1 MLGAARRRECPR
13 QRELP
18 EDLVTNIEG
27 WAERVGAELAAK
39 AFGVAPRTWRHHAQK
54 QRGELP
60 ERPSRAT
67 GKPRRPH
74 PAKLTD
80 EEEQEVV
87 DTLCSEEFVD
97 VGVDEVFVTILDDG
111 IYLCSPSTMHRILR
125 DRGLNGQ
132 RRQGNPRQG
141 HPRPRVVATAP
152 NMVWVWDISRIP
164 GPAKGVWFYLYL
176 VMDLWSRK
184 AVGWCVDIEETAA
197 IAEKLIATIAAREGI
212 ERHQLEVHSDRGAQM
227 TSGTLAE
234 LYDTLGVRRSLS
246 RPRVSN
252 DNPHAEAAFK
262 TLKYRPDW
270 PTTFETLAEVTAHCE
285 QFFGWY
291 NNEHHHSGIGM
302 LTPADRHSGHGQR
315 IDIARQAVLDAA
327 FQAHPE
333 RFPNGRPHPPHQP
346 ERVWINPTELHTR

>member
-18 EDLVTNIEG
+18 EVLVTNIEG

-132 RRQGNPRQG
+132 RRQGNPG
-141 HPRPRVVATAP
+141 VPRHLVLVA
-152 NMVWVWDISRIP
+152 VFDDERI
-164 GPAKGVWFYLYL
+164 
-176 VMDLWSRK
+176 
-184 AVGWCVDIEETAA
+184 A
-197 IAEKLIATIAAREGI
+197 IP
-212 ERHQLEVHSDRGAQM
+212 S
-227 TSGTLAE
+227 
-234 LYDTLGVRRSLS
+234 
-246 RPRVSN
+246 
-252 DNPHAEAAFK
+252 
-262 TLKYRPDW
+262 
-270 PTTFETLAEVTAHCE
+270 
-285 QFFGWY
+285 
-291 NNEHHHSGIGM
+291 
-302 LTPADRHSGHGQR
+302 
-315 IDIARQAVLDAA
+315 
-327 FQAHPE
+327 
-333 RFPNGRPHPPHQP
+333 
-346 ERVWINPTELHTR
+346 

>member
-18 EDLVTNIEG
+18 EVLVTNIEG

-164 GPAKGVWFYLYL
+164 GPAKGVWFYLYM

-252 DNPHAEAAFK
+252 HNPHAEAAFR
-262 TLKYRPDW
+262 TLKYW
-270 PTTFETLAEVTAHCE
+270 
-285 QFFGWY
+285 
-291 NNEHHHSGIGM
+291 
-302 LTPADRHSGHGQR
+302 
-315 IDIARQAVLDAA
+315 
-327 FQAHPE
+327 
-333 RFPNGRPHPPHQP
+333 
-346 ERVWINPTELHTR
+346 

>member
-1 MLGAARRRECPR
+1 
-13 QRELP
+13 
-18 EDLVTNIEG
+18 
-27 WAERVGAELAAK
+27 
-39 AFGVAPRTWRHHAQK
+39 
-54 QRGELP
+54 
-60 ERPSRAT
+60 
-67 GKPRRPH
+67 
-74 PAKLTD
+74 
-80 EEEQEVV
+80 
-87 DTLCSEEFVD
+87 
-97 VGVDEVFVTILDDG
+97 
-111 IYLCSPSTMHRILR
+111 
-125 DRGLNGQ
+125 
-132 RRQGNPRQG
+132 
-141 HPRPRVVATAP
+141 
-152 NMVWVWDISRIP
+152 
-164 GPAKGVWFYLYL
+164 
-176 VMDLWSRK
+176 MDLWSRK

-197 IAEKLIATIAAREGI
+197 VAEKLIATIAAREGVA
-212 ERHQLEVHSDRGAQM
+212 RHQLIVHSDRGAQM
-227 TSGTLAE
+227 TSGTLTD
-234 LYDTLGVRRSLS
+234 LYDTLGMRRSLS

>member
-1 MLGAARRRECPR
+1 
-13 QRELP
+13 
-18 EDLVTNIEG
+18 
-27 WAERVGAELAAK
+27 
-39 AFGVAPRTWRHHAQK
+39 
-54 QRGELP
+54 
-60 ERPSRAT
+60 
-67 GKPRRPH
+67 
-74 PAKLTD
+74 
-80 EEEQEVV
+80 
-87 DTLCSEEFVD
+87 
-97 VGVDEVFVTILDDG
+97 
-111 IYLCSPSTMHRILR
+111 MHRILR

>member
-18 EDLVTNIEG
+18 EVLVTNIEG

-152 NMVWVWDISRIP
+152 NMVWVWDIERHEALSNLAVVKGHRPPVRRSGRAEAEGSLNRGTP
-164 GPAKGVWFYLYL
+164 GRVEAALTTTGRASTVRWCGVQLARRKGVREEPATESP
-176 VMDLWSRK
+176 SRE
-184 AVGWCVDIEETAA
+184 D
-197 IAEKLIATIAAREGI
+197 
-212 ERHQLEVHSDRGAQM
+212 HQLESDR
-227 TSGTLAE
+227 SG
-234 LYDTLGVRRSLS
+234 LGC
-246 RPRVSN
+246 N
-252 DNPHAEAAFK
+252 
-262 TLKYRPDW
+262 
-270 PTTFETLAEVTAHCE
+270 
-285 QFFGWY
+285 
-291 NNEHHHSGIGM
+291 
-302 LTPADRHSGHGQR
+302 
-315 IDIARQAVLDAA
+315 
-327 FQAHPE
+327 AHPDFVRE
-333 RFPNGRPHPPHQP
+333 NS
-346 ERVWINPTELHTR
+346 

>member
-1 MLGAARRRECPR
+1 MATESTRVDVRSRRSWPVAEKERIVAAYRAADTPTGRGEVMRREGVYQSLVWRWGQQIDAGTLGTKRPGPKATGKDKAKIRVRELEAQLERAKDRNPRPRGAGGDPGKMLGAARRRECPR

-18 EDLVTNIEG
+18 EVLVTNIEG

-141 HPRPRVVATAP
+141 HPRPRAVATAP

-164 GPAKGVWFYLYL
+164 GPAKGCGSTCIW
-176 VMDLWSRK
+176 
-184 AVGWCVDIEETAA
+184 
-197 IAEKLIATIAAREGI
+197 
-212 ERHQLEVHSDRGAQM
+212 
-227 TSGTLAE
+227 
-234 LYDTLGVRRSLS
+234 
-246 RPRVSN
+246 
-252 DNPHAEAAFK
+252 
-262 TLKYRPDW
+262 
-270 PTTFETLAEVTAHCE
+270 
-285 QFFGWY
+285 
-291 NNEHHHSGIGM
+291 
-302 LTPADRHSGHGQR
+302 
-315 IDIARQAVLDAA
+315 
-327 FQAHPE
+327 
-333 RFPNGRPHPPHQP
+333 
-346 ERVWINPTELHTR
+346 